1 MWRTECG
8 KPKKYQSELM
18 IMGETKMRKV
28 LCLLLGA
35 LLIVSGCS
43 EHFSDHC
50 IDMSEEI
57 ASPPDTRENYHPAL
71 TPITDVAGEC
81 YCHVED
87 GAIVALTIVF
97 FAGVFFLEGITAGY
111 TGNGRETIY

>member
-8 KPKKYQSELM
+8 TPKKYQSEFL
-18 IMGETKMRKV
+18 ILEASKMRKV
-28 LCLLLGA
+28 LCLLLGFQ
-35 LLIVSGCS
+35 LIVSGCS
-43 EHFSDHC
+43 EHISVHC

-97 FAGVFFLEGITAGY
+97 VIGVVIAQGMAAGY